1 MKKGKLLIATATLAL
16 AIGVSVKIGTSYNTY
31 SKDVNPENN
40 IVLNAKSLNA
50 SGSEASIFAS
60 ILKTIASKGGSMVGA
75 KMEKYAIDVLKNYGI
90 DLRSAELKMLDKIDN
105 EIKEVKEKI
114 DSISDKIDKK
124 EAEDSLKD
132 LYSFID
138 TTQVNLMPLVQGGLV
153 SLAQK
158 EASGEY
164 TDDQLDEA
172 RKDFFNISLYH
183 LSIPKATSL
192 VNFVTDFANH
202 ILIPNSVDKSQNVF
216 DYYQLS
222 VGRFDK
228 WSSQS
233 YTNRRNYIAYL
244 DTILLSA
251 ANLAIFD
258 ASHRIENI
266 SDDASKKSIETSFNN
281 MIKAVNSVNK
291 MFQNELTR
299 LEEYKKL
306 EENKQIKYLPTNTI
320 YSTRLATMTYDFN
333 SDKQGFVKTLATKDN
348 KKFNGM
354 GLLFQAS
361 NIVDKVAK
369 DYSDYMKTWKV
380 KDYSLVKYL
389 KDAGF
394 YANDSKAFETS
405 LGLYKGDMDYEYKG
419 LFDHDTEFRFKYYNN
434 NGELKRD
441 TAFNIGTFHKWLGLV
456 REVKVT
462 TSNKNYFLSFI
473 KGNQTEL
480 DGQYKSEYT
489 RTENNDI
496 FYNLKYRQIY
506 DSTNKNQI
514 YSAPVNEKW

>member
-1 MKKGKLLIATATLAL
+1 MAKLDQINIHDEKGINFYCDYSSLEKMHDEIEEF
-16 AIGVSVKIGTSYNTY
+16 VSSEESMNNLKFSKTVMFSHELQYNNLVEGY
-31 SKDVNPENN
+31 KDDLTEINDVIKNTGN
-40 IVLNAKSLNA
+40 ITDEEKRLRILNLYR
-50 SGSEASIFAS
+50 GYQY
-60 ILKTIASKGGSMVGA
+60 ILRHKDINK
-75 KMEKYAIDVLKNYGI
+75 
-90 DLRSAELKMLDKIDN
+90 
-105 EIKEVKEKI
+105 
-114 DSISDKIDKK
+114 
-124 EAEDSLKD
+124 DSLKD

-405 LGLYKGDMDYEYKG
+405 L
-419 LFDHDTEFRFKYYNN
+419 
-434 NGELKRD
+434 
-441 TAFNIGTFHKWLGLV
+441 
-456 REVKVT
+456 
-462 TSNKNYFLSFI
+462 KN
-473 KGNQTEL
+473 
-480 DGQYKSEYT
+480 
-489 RTENNDI
+489 
-496 FYNLKYRQIY
+496 
-506 DSTNKNQI
+506 
-514 YSAPVNEKW
+514 